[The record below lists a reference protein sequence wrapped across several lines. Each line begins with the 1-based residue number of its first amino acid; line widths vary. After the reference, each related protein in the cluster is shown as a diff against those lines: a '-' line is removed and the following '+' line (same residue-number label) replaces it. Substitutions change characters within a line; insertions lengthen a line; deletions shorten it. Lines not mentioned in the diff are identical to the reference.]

1 MINSFSIKHF
11 KQFKSLEVEGITPIT
26 IIGGK
31 NNTGKTTILEAL
43 IFFYDRGSPQV
54 TMKQLSLRGFNP
66 ITLSPL
72 GLWAPIFHAYDISK
86 NIDIELKNDSKIEKL
101 ITKHNSNYK
110 QYIKTDA
117 IKENTVEIKLN
128 TDFFITEALDLEYF
142 VDNKPNGQ
150 LRLVIEGSQVVG
162 AHQKN
167 FSNSKKRV
175 AYVFGSGIHPNEQV
189 RWFGEIDIEGK
200 VDELIDSVQIIEP
213 RLKSLSLIPHGD
225 RTLIYGDIGIGRKI
239 PLSFL
244 GKGTVKLVSIIMAI
258 LTAKDGIVLID
269 EIENGIHYSLHA
281 KLWELL
287 YEMSNKYNCQFFI
300 TTHSYEILEHL
311 QESKIKNPD
320 QISYLRLDL
329 EEDEIV
335 PKIYSMEIL
344 LAALERYWEVR

>member
-1 MINSFSIKHF
+1 MINSFSIKNF

-31 NNTGKTTILEAL
+31 NNTGKTTFLEAIVL
-43 IFFYDRGSPQV
+43 FYDVGNEEV
-54 TMKQLSLRGFNP
+54 TLRQLSFRGVNP
-66 ITLSPL
+66 MAVSPL
-72 GLWAPIFHAYDISK
+72 GLWAPLFHAYDISK
-86 NIDIELKNDSKIEKL
+86 NIELELKDDDISNKLTTRYSNAKETLGFNYFINGIPTKEYYLFIDGDKVGIEEVGVHIKYFFGSSKKV
-101 ITKHNSNYK
+101 T
-110 QYIKTDA
+110 
-117 IKENTVEIKLN
+117 
-128 TDFFITEALDLEYF
+128 FIFEDT
-142 VDNKPNGQ
+142 
-150 LRLVIEGSQVVG
+150 I
-162 AHQKN
+162 
-167 FSNSKKRV
+167 NSK
-175 AYVFGSGIHPNEQV
+175 EQA
-189 RWFGEIDIEGK
+189 RLFGEIDIEGK
-200 VDELIDSVQIIEP
+200 VDELIDSVHIIEP

-244 GKGTVKLVSIIMAI
+244 GEGTVKLVSIIMAI
-258 LTAKDGIVLID
+258 LTTQDGIVLID

-287 YEMSNKYNCQFFI
+287 YEMSNKYNCQLFI

-311 QESKIKNPD
+311 QESKIENPD